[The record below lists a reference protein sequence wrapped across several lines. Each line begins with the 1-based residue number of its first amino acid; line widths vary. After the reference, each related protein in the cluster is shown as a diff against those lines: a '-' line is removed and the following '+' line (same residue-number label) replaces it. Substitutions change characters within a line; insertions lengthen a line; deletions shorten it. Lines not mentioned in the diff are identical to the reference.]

1 MKFYFIDHLKTKF
14 IIIFLMVNFVGF
26 SQTNI
31 KISNSTYLKLSNG
44 SQLIIDNPSTNPIN
58 KIGVFGGIET
68 PSENEKVVINVSS
81 LTGTFSVPFVSSVGN
96 TIPFIYSITNSGV
109 GSGKIEFS
117 TYETSNNNLPL
128 PTGVLNVNSNSV
140 DNSSQVIDRFWI
152 INPVNYTTKPK
163 GVYTFTY
170 DDNDLVGNTISE
182 SNLFA
187 QRWNDVNNTWGDWF
201 NSPVAN
207 TTTNTIT
214 VNIQSSSEQFKVWT
228 AVDNGSPLPVELIDF
243 KINCDDNI
251 LRWTTATEI
260 NNQYFIVQGSDNAVN
275 FCDIDTLDGYGNSN
289 QIRNYNFDVKESNY
303 SYYRLKQV
311 DYDGHYEL
319 SHIISGCDKVSG
331 NEIVLYPNPNNGYFF
346 INHNSTYLFTLY
358 DIFGRL
364 IWSEK
369 SSRINFDFYDLS
381 SGQYLLNIT
390 NSGSTIKTFKI
401 IKTN

>member
-260 NNQYFIVQGSDNAVN
+260 NNQYFIIQGSDNALN
-275 FCDIDTLDGYGNSN
+275 FYDIDTLDGFGNSN
-289 QIRNYNFDVKESNY
+289 QIRNYSFDVKELGY
-303 SYYRLKQV
+303 KYYRLKQI
-311 DYDGHYEL
+311 DYNGKTDFSYM
-319 SHIISGCDKVSG
+319 ISGCNKPING
-331 NEIVLYPNPNNGYFF
+331 NISLFPNPNNGYFI
-346 INHNSTYLFTLY
+346 INHNSKYFFKVF

-364 IWSEK
+364 IWSEE
-369 SSRINFDFYDLS
+369 SSRVNFDLHDLS

-390 NSGSTIKTFKI
+390 DGFSIIKTFKI